1 MSDLFFDDFEI
12 GQSFRTRGAT
22 LSEAQILDFAFQYD
36 PQPFHLDLQ
45 AARES
50 PYGGL
55 IASGFQTLLIA
66 FRVFYQEK
74 IINACSIGSPGM
86 ESVRW
91 LKPVRPGDTLTVRAE
106 VLDKRPSKSKPDRGV
121 LKMRYEVMN
130 QAEEVVMAFEIT
142 HIFLR
147 RAA

>member
-55 IASGFQTLLIA
+55 IASGFQTLLVA

-91 LKPVRPGDTLTVRAE
+91 LLPVRPGDTLTVRAE

-121 LKMRYEVMN
+121 LKMHYEVMN
-130 QAEEVVMAFEIT
+130 QVEETVMTFEIT

>member
-55 IASGFQTLLIA
+55 IASGFQTLLVA

-91 LKPVRPGDTLTVRAE
+91 LMPVRPGDTLTVRAE

-121 LKMRYEVMN
+121 LKMHYEVMN
-130 QAEEVVMAFEIT
+130 QVEETVMTFEIT